1 MWTFVQ
7 DISEFSTALKELHHS
22 RFATPWFS
30 TDPEDLPAFCEPFHK
45 FRNMMTRRLAG
56 IILLFVTKISALV
69 LIEGRRLNLQ
79 HSLALKVC
87 NVHLVH
93 ALIPLPELKNVA
105 DMVTGTGFVPIF
117 PFLNSHLQV

>member
-1 MWTFVQ
+1 
-7 DISEFSTALKELHHS
+7 
-22 RFATPWFS
+22 
-30 TDPEDLPAFCEPFHK
+30 
-45 FRNMMTRRLAG
+45 MMTKRLAG

-93 ALIPLPELKNVA
+93 PL
-105 DMVTGTGFVPIF
+105 TR
-117 PFLNSHLQV
+117 SQS